1 MMTMIVIMMMKILPG
16 RHDFDENGSSNETDC
31 DDSNVCDDTDDGDY
45 DDEDDDD
52 GSLRPD

>member
-1 MMTMIVIMMMKILPG
+1 MILMKILPG

-31 DDSNVCDDTDDGDY
+31 DDTDDGDY

-52 GSLRPD
+52 GSPRPD